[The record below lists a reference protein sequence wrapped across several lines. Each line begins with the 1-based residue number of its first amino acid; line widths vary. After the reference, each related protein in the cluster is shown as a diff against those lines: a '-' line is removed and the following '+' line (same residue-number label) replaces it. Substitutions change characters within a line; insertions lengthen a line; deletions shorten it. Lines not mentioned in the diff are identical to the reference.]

1 MPTTKK
7 TAPATS
13 LTVPIRNLNA
23 ETVGEANLPE
33 EIFGVPFRRHIVWE
47 VVRAIRA
54 REHAGT
60 HKTKVRSEVSGTGKK
75 PFKQKH
81 TGMARQGTSRSPIMV
96 GGGSIFGPNPR
107 DYSNTLPAGMRRLA
121 RKSALS
127 LKAREGQIR
136 IVEDFSMDSPKTQT
150 VMGVLKA
157 LDLAYGKTLLL
168 LPKPD
173 ANLVKS
179 GRNIPGLQVAQ
190 ADKAST
196 YDFVNTQVLLIQK
209 SALEVLQNTFKN

>member
-1 MPTTKK
+1 MELDVYRKDGTK
-7 TAPATS
+7 S
-13 LTVPIRNLNA
+13 G
-23 ETVGEANLPE
+23 ETVKLSE
-33 EIFGVPFRRHIVWE
+33 EIFGVEPNHHLIYRAVRTYLDNQRQGTSRVKTRAE
-47 VVRAIRA
+47 VR
-54 REHAGT
+54 G
-60 HKTKVRSEVSGTGKK
+60 GGKK
-75 PFKQKH
+75 PIRQKH
-81 TGMARQGTSRSPIMV
+81 TGMARQGSSRSPIMV
-96 GGGSIFGPNPR
+96 GGGSIFGPEPR
-107 DYSNTLPAGMRRLA
+107 DYSNTLPTGMRRLA

-136 IVEDFSMDSPKTQT
+136 IVEDFSMDSPKTKT
-150 VMGVLKA
+150 VKEVLKA
-157 LDLAYGKTLLL
+157 LDLADGKTLLL

-179 GRNIPGLQVAQ
+179 GRNIPGLNVAQ